1 MKVKSINTIPIK
13 LTLSIGHDFICC
25 REIKMETCTI
35 STKFVFPLQSVS
47 VQLQTIFEK
56 KKIEKVEN
64 MLNILKVI
72 LQFIARHF

>member
-1 MKVKSINTIPIK
+1 
-13 LTLSIGHDFICC
+13 
-25 REIKMETCTI
+25 METCTI

-47 VQLQTIFEK
+47 VQLQTIFGK
-56 KKIEKVEN
+56 KKLEKVEN